1 MSGKPGKTI
10 GSGRMIVVDPTRGL
24 SGDMLLACL
33 FALGAKPAEVAKEV
47 GKLPGLEPFRIVFGK
62 VKRHSIAAHRARV
75 VCKTDA
81 KQRDLESIQRMIRR
95 SKLDPRV
102 KKLAAAAFDLL
113 GEVEGAIH
121 GVPAK
126 NVHFHEVGAVDSIV
140 DIVGAVV
147 ALSQLG
153 FPPFYHRPFR
163 LGSGTV
169 STSHGDL
176 PVPAPA
182 TLAILEGCT
191 VRLTGDA
198 GEIVTPTGAAL
209 IRTLAEEI
217 SSNAEIV
224 PVRTVYAVGTRDE
237 AHNPGMLRLL
247 EAEQRPIEKDI
258 FVLRT
263 TIDDMNPEIYQHL
276 SDRLFEAGV
285 LEVYLT
291 QLIMKKGRPGVLV
304 TVLCEAA
311 ALDAAVE
318 TLFKETTTLGIR
330 IATEGRTELERW
342 TEDVGTPFGRV
353 TVKRGRL
360 PDGSIKSAPEYESC
374 RAVAVKKN
382 APIIDVYREAATA
395 AGSSRSERSRSAKRK
410 KGGPRPVASTKRHRT
425 RKGKK

>member
-47 GKLPGLEPFRIVFGK
+47 GKLPGLEPFRIVFGR
-62 VKRHSIAAHRARV
+62 VKRHGIAAHRARV
-75 VCKTDA
+75 VCKADV
-81 KQRDLESIQRMIRR
+81 KERDLESILRMIRR

-153 FPPFYHRPFR
+153 FPPLYHRPFR

-182 TLAILEGCT
+182 TLAILEGRT
-191 VRLTGDA
+191 VRLTGDT

-209 IRTLAEEI
+209 IRTMAEEI
-217 SSNAEIV
+217 SS
-224 PVRTVYAVGTRDE
+224 
-237 AHNPGMLRLL
+237 
-247 EAEQRPIEKDI
+247 
-258 FVLRT
+258 
-263 TIDDMNPEIYQHL
+263 
-276 SDRLFEAGV
+276 
-285 LEVYLT
+285 
-291 QLIMKKGRPGVLV
+291 
-304 TVLCEAA
+304 
-311 ALDAAVE
+311 
-318 TLFKETTTLGIR
+318 
-330 IATEGRTELERW
+330 
-342 TEDVGTPFGRV
+342 
-353 TVKRGRL
+353 
-360 PDGSIKSAPEYESC
+360 
-374 RAVAVKKN
+374 
-382 APIIDVYREAATA
+382 
-395 AGSSRSERSRSAKRK
+395 
-410 KGGPRPVASTKRHRT
+410 
-425 RKGKK
+425 